1 MEEEAWKCNQDVSMT
16 VAKRVR
22 RVDVNATR
30 PGRGRERWIRCGYR
44 SCEDLNGRV
53 VSGQRGGSGA
63 LRRPQAEGDA
73 SERTRLGEAK
83 ERTRWASGPDRAPRR
98 RDAQSRG
105 DAGCLI

>member
-30 PGRGRERWIRCGYR
+30 PGRGRERWIRCEHR
-44 SCEDLNGRV
+44 SCEELNGRV
-53 VSGQRGGSGA
+53 ASGQRVVRST

-73 SERTRLGEAK
+73 KKGVGEGIGL
-83 ERTRWASGPDRAPRR
+83 WS
-98 RDAQSRG
+98 S
-105 DAGCLI
+105 